1 MQLAVD
7 RQITQDPNDFAEPFD
22 LLVVGGGIN
31 GTAIARDAA
40 GRGLTV
46 LLCEKGDLGEGT
58 SSRSTKFIHG
68 GLRYL
73 ENYEFGLVRKA
84 LKERDRLLHLAPH
97 LTRPL
102 RLVLLHSPQMRPRAV
117 VRLGLLLYDNIGGRQ
132 RLRGTSILDLRS
144 APEGETVRDG
154 FRTGFTYWDAWGDD
168 ARLVAANALGAKE
181 KGARILVGTELAS
194 ARRIGGMWQA
204 ELRSDAAGGLFKVAA
219 RALANAAGPWV
230 KPVADRIDGV
240 SSRRRIRLVKGSH
253 IMLRRWWKGEHG
265 YVVQTADRRIIFA
278 YPYLDGHAL
287 VGTTDIPFD
296 GRPEDASP
304 TGPEIDYLLDVV
316 NGHFATE
323 FAPADVR
330 GSFAGVRPLFDDDP
344 DKSAPKV
351 TRDYRLE
358 LDGPSCPAVTA
369 FGGKLTTY
377 RVLAEDAMDLL
388 RCRFPSLPG
397 PWTGVEPLPG
407 GAPASGDFEE
417 WAREWTEARPWLIPG
432 LASHLVR
439 TYGTES
445 EALVSE
451 AASMADFGRHFG
463 GLLYE
468 REARWLMRREWAR
481 SAGDILDRRT
491 KHGTHLSDLE
501 RAEFERWMEE
511 AGVGPGNRETRAA

>member
-7 RQITQDPNDFAEPFD
+7 CQTAQDPNDFAEPFD

-40 GRGLTV
+40 GRGLAV

-73 ENYEFGLVRKA
+73 ENLEFGLVQKA
-84 LKERDRLLHLAPH
+84 IKERDRLLNLAPH

-117 VRLGLLLYDNIGGRQ
+117 VRLGLLIYDNIGGRQ
-132 RLRGTSILDLRS
+132 RLPGTSMLDLRS
-144 APEGETVRDG
+144 APEGQTVRDR
-154 FRTGFTYWDAWGDD
+154 FRTGFAYWDAWGDD
-168 ARLVAANALGAKE
+168 ARLVAANALGARE

-194 ARRIGGMWQA
+194 ARRIDGVWQA
-204 ELRSDAAGGLFKVAA
+204 ELRSDAAGGSFKIAA
-219 RALANAAGPWV
+219 RTLANTAGPWV
-230 KPVADRIDGV
+230 KSVADRIDGV
-240 SSRRRIRLVKGSH
+240 SSRRSIRLVKGSH
-253 IMLRRWWKGEHG
+253 ILLRQWWKGEHG
-265 YVVQTADRRIIFA
+265 YVVQNADRRIIFA

-287 VGTTDIPFD
+287 VGTTDVPFD
-296 GRPEDASP
+296 GRPEDADPS
-304 TGPEIDYLLDVV
+304 GPEIDHLLGVV

-323 FAPADVR
+323 FTATDVR
-330 GSFAGVRPLFDDDP
+330 GAFAGVRPLFDDDP

-369 FGGKLTTY
+369 LGGKLTTY
-377 RVLAEDAMDLL
+377 RVLAEDALDLL

-397 PWTGVEPLPG
+397 PWTGAKPLPG
-407 GAPASGDFEE
+407 GDPAGGDFEG
-417 WAREWTEARPWLIPG
+417 WAREWAEARPWLISG

-451 AASMADFGRHFG
+451 AASMADMGRHFG

-481 SAGDILDRRT
+481 SAGDVLDRRT
-491 KHGTHLSDLE
+491 KHGMHLSDSE

-511 AGVGPGNRETRAA
+511 ADDGPEGRETRAA

>member
-1 MQLAVD
+1 MQLTVD
-7 RQITQDPNDFAEPFD
+7 RQTAQDPNDFAEPFD

-73 ENYEFGLVRKA
+73 ENFEFGLVRKA
-84 LKERDRLLHLAPH
+84 LKERDRLLYLAPH

-117 VRLGLLLYDNIGGRQ
+117 VRLGLLIYDNIGGRQ

-219 RALANAAGPWV
+219 RALVNAAGPWV

-253 IMLRRWWKGEHG
+253 IMLRQWWKGEHG

-278 YPYLDGHAL
+278 YPYLDGDAL

-296 GRPEDASP
+296 GSPEDAIP
-304 TGPEIDYLLDVV
+304 TRPEIDYLLDVV

-377 RVLAEDAMDLL
+377 RVLAEDALDLL

-407 GAPASGDFEE
+407 GASASGDFEE

-468 REARWLMRREWAR
+468 REARWLMQREWAR

-491 KHGTHLSDLE
+491 KHGAHLSDLE
-501 RAEFERWMEE
+501 RAEFERWTEE
-511 AGVGPGNRETRAA
+511 AGVGPGGRKIRAA